1 MTRTMEKEILFG
13 MRYGTNPQTQK
24 PFTEEEIEQAKE
36 FAKKLGILE
45 KESGLMGELK

>member
-1 MTRTMEKEILFG
+1 

-24 PFTEEEIEQAKE
+24 SFTEEEIEQAKE

-45 KESGLMGELK
+45 EKPVDKNE